1 MSESSGSTIPTRYNG
16 IVRWY
21 NQSKGY
27 GFIKKVG
34 VDEDIFVHANFIE
47 DNQVLIEYDEVTF
60 EIGIQE
66 DGRTRAEKIRG
77 GSGGDIPVFTPKP
90 MKPRYYR
97 PQTEY
102 DSDDPTFADEIARTV
117 RHMRSLILRNKK
129 FQQEQSYEA
138 SSSCDGYQQNDIDFG
153 YNTSSHKQYS
163 TFGANPSYYSSPQE
177 LYHNSYQIPAA
188 HYSQHT
194 KKYYPQPR
202 SYIDHA
208 PFYPNY
214 DAI

>member
-1 MSESSGSTIPTRYNG
+1 MSKRYNG

-27 GFIKKVG
+27 GFIKKAG

-90 MKPRYYR
+90 MKSRYYR
-97 PQTEY
+97 PQIEY
-102 DSDDPTFADEIARTV
+102 DSEDPTFADEIARTV

-129 FQQEQSYEA
+129 FQEEQSYET
-138 SSSCDGYQQNDIDFG
+138 SSSDKYQDEIDYPYAFNQG
-153 YNTSSHKQYS
+153 QYS
-163 TFGANPSYYSSPQE
+163 TFRADRTYYSKPE
-177 LYHNSYQIPAA
+177 GPYHNSYRIPPM
-188 HYSQHT
+188 HYPQHT
-194 KKYYPQPR
+194 KKYYQPR
-202 SYIDHA
+202 SYIDRP
-208 PFYPNY
+208 PFYHNY
-214 DAI
+214 GE